1 MTAPLA
7 GLRVL
12 DLSRLL
18 PGPYCTLLLA
28 DLGADVIKIETPR
41 VGDYLRHAPPALGF
55 GGMFELLNRHKQSV
69 ALNYRNARGKA
80 VFLRLAQ
87 TADVI
92 VETFRPGSV
101 DRWGIGYPV
110 VQALN
115 PRIIYCSLS
124 GYGQSG
130 PYRDLAGH
138 DLNYLALGGLL
149 DLNGRAG
156 EPPAVPPVPMA
167 DLAGG
172 TLAALAILAAA
183 FGRERGQEGRYLDVA
198 MIDAV
203 VSWMLPI
210 AGSFLLSQGAVPG
223 RGRLPLGGG
232 LPSYNVYRTRDDR
245 LLAFAALEPNL
256 WADFCALVSRPDLLG
271 RQFDPTAVDAV
282 AELFREKPRDVWVQ
296 TFHGKDVCVEPV
308 NTFATAVGD
317 PHLHHRG
324 LLQAGAGP
332 LGQIGSLFQFSAPA
346 QPGPAPAM
354 GQHTRTVLL
363 GAGLSEAE
371 IQELEAGGVIKT
383 GQNAAGQEFQ
393 HVQASS

>member
-1 MTAPLA
+1 MLAPLA

-28 DLGADVIKIETPR
+28 DLGADVVKIETPR
-41 VGDYLRHAPPALGF
+41 VGDYLRHAPAELGF

-87 TADVI
+87 AADVI

-101 DRWGIGYPV
+101 DRWGIGYEAV
-110 VQALN
+110 RALN
-115 PRIIYCSLS
+115 PGIIYCSLS

-156 EPPAVPPVPMA
+156 ETPGVPPVPLA

-172 TLAALAILAAA
+172 TLAALAILSAA
-183 FGRERGQEGRYLDVA
+183 FGRERGQGGRYLDVA

-203 VSWMLPI
+203 TSWMLPI

-223 RGRLPLGGG
+223 RGHLPLGGG
-232 LPSYNVYRTRDDR
+232 LPSYNVYRTLDDQ
-245 LLAFAALEPNL
+245 LLTFAALEPNL
-256 WADFCALVSRPDLLG
+256 WADFCATVGRPDLLP
-271 RQFDPTAVDAV
+271 RQFDPAAVEAM
-282 AELFREKPRDVWVQ
+282 AALFREKPRAVWVQ
-296 TFHGKDVCVEPV
+296 TFQGKDVCVEPV
-308 NTFATAVGD
+308 NTFAEATRD
-317 PHLHHRG
+317 PHLRHRG
-324 LLQAGAGP
+324 LMQAGAGP
-332 LGQIGSLFQFSAPA
+332 LGQIGPLFQFAAPA
-346 QPGPAPAM
+346 QAGPAPAM
-354 GQHTRTVLL
+354 GQHTRPVLQQ
-363 GAGLSEAE
+363 AGLSDAE
-371 IQELEAGGVIKT
+371 IEKLAADGVIKS
-383 GQNAAGQEFQ
+383 AA
-393 HVQASS
+393 A